1 MLAVSRLVF
10 LALLMV
16 TSGTAWAVTL
26 ESLLAD
32 MTDSA
37 EVRVQEAEQERLAI
51 EHQYRIEERGWSV
64 FGGAD
69 VGHFRELQPD
79 GNRDDYTGFGASVG
93 LRYPLLGTLD
103 ERERAVNDA
112 RLALTEKTYE
122 TRLRRSTQ
130 RFQLRQSYTDWWHA
144 QAVTQWCE
152 PWRTIA
158 REELASARERA
169 RQQALRTS
177 ELKWLEQS
185 WDRVT
190 RSCGRSEQYQSQ
202 LRERT
207 ARLAGA
213 ALSVLDQP
221 QRPELTRH
229 PAPLVQWTDALN
241 SHPAVIARLQSME
254 TAARNRDHH
263 WSDRVDSSF
272 TIAQRLD
279 RRTDTAGTG
288 SGLVAGVTFEVPLAA
303 LTGPDPGSPDSAR
316 YRAARERH
324 RAELDQWRGYLAD
337 NLLRYREALDEVS
350 EAVDQL
356 TLARRLTLERRQRL
370 SVDSEAGYM
379 AMRTARIEE
388 AEAHLNLYRAW
399 RGASQERAG
408 LLQVAE
414 HSDNQADLLGSETVT
429 WPTGGGDARESTDP
443 IKAVY
448 VWDSRSLLGEAGPRK
463 LHLRALANNGFNRL
477 YLGLDSDQVT
487 RPSEL
492 LKPLE
497 ALISEAQSQGIRVDL
512 LLGDPLWLTDE
523 HRADL
528 MVLIQR
534 LSILPFA
541 GLHLDLEV
549 EQLGWPV
556 PEQRLQQWLRT
567 VGEATE
573 VSPWPVTL
581 VSHHRWFSDTADPIT
596 CVPCQLPDIGVR
608 EVSLMIYTTRTGR
621 SVELMDRS
629 QQLWPRLTFRLVQS
643 VEAALPDS
651 QSWHGQTTKTL
662 SDVEQSL
669 VSEGIHNIE
678 WQDWRNHPAYPGQTG
693 D

>member
-1 MLAVSRLVF
+1 MLAVSHLVF
-10 LALLMV
+10 FTLLLV
-16 TSGTAWAVTL
+16 TSGTVQAVTL
-26 ESLLAD
+26 ESLLAG
-32 MTDSA
+32 MEDSA

-69 VGHFRELQPD
+69 IGRFHELQPD

-103 ERERAVNDA
+103 ERERAVSDA
-112 RLALTEKTYE
+112 RLAVTEKTYE
-122 TRLRRSTQ
+122 TLLRRSTQ

-144 QAVTQWCE
+144 GAVTHWCGT
-152 PWRTIA
+152 WRAIA

-169 RQQALRTS
+169 SQQALRTS
-177 ELKWLEQS
+177 ELKWLEQR

-190 RSCGRSEQYQSQ
+190 RSCERSEQYQSQ

-213 ALSVLDQP
+213 ILTPPDLP
-221 QRPELTRH
+221 QRPTLTRH

-241 SHPAVIARLQSME
+241 HHPAVTARLQSME
-254 TAARNRDHH
+254 TASRNRDHH
-263 WSDRVDSSF
+263 WSDRVDSNF

-279 RRTDTAGTG
+279 RRTDTSGTG

-303 LTGPDPGSPDSAR
+303 LTGPDPGSPDNAR

-324 RAELDQWRGYLAD
+324 RAELDQWRGYLED
-337 NLLRYREALDEVS
+337 NLLRYREALDDVS

-370 SVDSEAGYM
+370 TIDSEAGYM
-379 AMRTARIEE
+379 AMRTARVEE

-414 HSDNQADLLGSETVT
+414 HSDNQAELLGSEAVS
-429 WPTGGGDARESTDP
+429 WPISGEGAGGNSDP

-448 VWDSRSLLGEAGPRK
+448 VWDSRPLLGEAERRK
-463 LHLRALANNGFNRL
+463 RHLQALESTGFNRL
-477 YLGLDSDQVT
+477 YLGLDSRQVA
-487 RPSEL
+487 RPQEIL
-492 LKPLE
+492 DPLKTLV
-497 ALISEAQSQGIRVDL
+497 SEAQNRGIRVDL

-528 MVLIQR
+528 TALIRR

-556 PEQRLQQWLRT
+556 PEQRLQQWLQT
-567 VGEATE
+567 V
-573 VSPWPVTL
+573 
-581 VSHHRWFSDTADPIT
+581 
-596 CVPCQLPDIGVR
+596 
-608 EVSLMIYTTRTGR
+608 
-621 SVELMDRS
+621 
-629 QQLWPRLTFRLVQS
+629 
-643 VEAALPDS
+643 
-651 QSWHGQTTKTL
+651 
-662 SDVEQSL
+662 
-669 VSEGIHNIE
+669 
-678 WQDWRNHPAYPGQTG
+678 
-693 D
+693 